1 MVSSRAAEAIDV
13 RSAVLKAATR
23 LFAAHGTDGTA
34 IQDVADV
41 VGVTKPAVLHYFPS
55 KEHLRLAVLDQILA
69 HWGEA
74 LPKLLLAATASED
87 RFDAVFGE
95 LQRFFAADPDRA
107 RVLLR
112 ETLDRSGDAKRV
124 LDASIRPWLDA
135 IAGYIK
141 SGQAAGRHFAEVD
154 AEVYV
159 VHIAQLV
166 VMAAATA
173 TVTRSLVGSD
183 AHARYDKELARIA
196 KASLFT
202 PVTQARAVSDGS
214 PTETKRRLTR
224 PSNKR

>member
-1 MVSSRAAEAIDV
+1 MVSSRAAESIDV
-13 RSAVLKAATR
+13 RSAVLRAATK

-34 IQDVADV
+34 IQDVADA

-55 KEHLRLAVLDQILA
+55 KEHLRLAVLDGILA

-74 LPKLLLAATASED
+74 LPRLLLAATASED

-95 LQRFFAADPDRA
+95 VQRFFSTDPDRA

-112 ETLDRSGDAKRV
+112 ETLDRSADAKRV
-124 LDASIRPWLDA
+124 LDASLRPWLEA

-141 SGQAAGRHFAEVD
+141 SGQTAGRHFADVD
-154 AEVYV
+154 ADVYV

-173 TVTRSLVGSD
+173 SVTRGLIGSD
-183 AHARYDKELARIA
+183 AHARYDRELARIA

-202 PVTQARAVSDGS
+202 VPAPQKGKVTKTARSTARRND
-214 PTETKRRLTR
+214 KR
-224 PSNKR
+224 